1 MGLFYST
8 LSLPP
13 LLYDI
18 IVLIAS
24 KCDDPTTRLNIWRTC
39 RKLRDHPVMK
49 EYARVAK
56 FEVMYESIYR
66 YYERP
71 VTLYI
76 NERCVLKTRTMLFT
90 TPLIISMSNYR
101 IEFDKDKLCVFIH
114 FNGVILQPRRVKRI
128 KWITAWTDA
137 IIFNY

>member
-13 LLYDI
+13 LLYD
-18 IVLIAS
+18 LIALVAS
-24 KCDDPTTRLNIWRTC
+24 KCDYQTQLNVWRTC
-39 RKLRDHPVMK
+39 RKLRDHPKMK
-49 EYARVAK
+49 EYAQTAK

-71 VTLYI
+71 VALYVNDRFVI
-76 NERCVLKTRTMLFT
+76 EKRTFLFT
-90 TPLIISMSNYR
+90 DSLVINMSNYR

-114 FNGVILQPRRVKRI
+114 FNGVILAPKRVKRI